1 MNLRIAM
8 LAMATLLLAAC
19 GFHLRRSANLPAG
32 MQRVYLSVS
41 GNSDFRRGLA
51 RAMAATGST
60 VVDEPGPGIAQMRV
74 SQARFDTN
82 ALTITGQGRISE
94 YAIRFHVEFNVVSDQ
109 GKILVPPQQIDMSR
123 EFTYDASQAIGRQ
136 TQIEAIRDSMIQD
149 MVRSVM
155 FRLQAV
161 AEYPAPATSSPMPA
175 PAASSSMPASASTA
189 G

>member
-1 MNLRIAM
+1 MNLRFAM
-8 LAMATLLLAAC
+8 LAVATLLLTAC
-19 GFHLRRSANLPAG
+19 GFHLRRSADLPAG

-41 GNSDFRRGLA
+41 GSSDFRRGLA

-74 SQARFDTN
+74 SDAHFSTN

-94 YAIRFHVEFNVVSDQ
+94 YAVGFHVQFNVTNDQ
-109 GKILVPPQQIDMSR
+109 GNILVPQQQIDMSR

-136 TQIEAIRDSMIQD
+136 TQIEAIRDSLIQD

-161 AEYPAPATSSPMPA
+161 AEHPA
-175 PAASSSMPASASTA
+175 PAASSSMPAPASTA